1 MRKLFKNIA
10 AILPTIG
17 ILIFVGLYTYAAK
30 LYPGGS
36 QANVNSVGFDWMN
49 NYWCNLMNDNG
60 MNGQINRAKIYA
72 IAAMVILCASL
83 ALFFVQ
89 FAQKFVQNRFWKFT
103 IKIFGI
109 LTMAFAVLIFTKYHD
124 LMTTLSSIFGVFV
137 VIGII
142 WEVYKSNLN
151 LFKIGGIVCVIL
163 LGVNNYIYYSGYGI
177 EYLPLIQKI
186 TFAVV
191 LIWIIGLNYKLTQ
204 QNVLEQC
211 K

>member
-1 MRKLFKNIA
+1 
-10 AILPTIG
+10 
-17 ILIFVGLYTYAAK
+17 
-30 LYPGGS
+30 
-36 QANVNSVGFDWMN
+36 
-49 NYWCNLMNDNG
+49 
-60 MNGQINRAKIYA
+60 MNGKINPAKNYA
-72 IAAMVILCASL
+72 IGAMIILCASL
-83 ALFFVQ
+83 ALFFIQ
-89 FAQKFVQNRFWKFT
+89 FAQKFAQNRFWKFT

-137 VIGII
+137 VVGII

-163 LGVNNYIYYSGYGI
+163 LGVNNYIYYSGHGI

-191 LIWIIGLNYKLTQ
+191 LIWIIGLNYKLTE
-204 QNVLEQC
+204 QNVLQQWL
-211 K
+211 